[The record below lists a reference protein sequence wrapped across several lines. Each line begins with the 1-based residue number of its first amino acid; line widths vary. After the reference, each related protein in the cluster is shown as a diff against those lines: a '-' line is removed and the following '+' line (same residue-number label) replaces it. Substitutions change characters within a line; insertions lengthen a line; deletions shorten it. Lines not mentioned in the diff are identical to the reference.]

1 MVRKF
6 QEINLMV
13 WKCSRNV
20 RNFRK
25 CLGYGQEM
33 AGNGQ
38 EMSVN
43 GQELV
48 RNLSGNVRKWSAN
61 AKKWSEIIRILSK
74 IDNNKKQKKGENT
87 FSIHQA

>member
-1 MVRKF
+1 
-6 QEINLMV
+6 MV

-61 AKKWSEIIRILSK
+61 AKKWFEIIRILSK
-74 IDNNKKQKKGENT
+74 IDKQTKKEGGKY
-87 FSIHQA
+87 I